1 MLLLGPL
8 QGSGGP
14 PNLRPTPNV
23 AKLTQL
29 LNFNQL
35 IKDFLLDRPSNLGVL
50 KKNYYYYFLKFSQ
63 SKSPSKIILDH
74 SNYNFGF
81 FFFLY
86 HQIIVNYFNFINN
99 AIINDYDFK
108 DKLKTV
114 IIN

>member
-1 MLLLGPL
+1 MLLLGPV

-50 KKNYYYYFLKFSQ
+50 KK
-63 SKSPSKIILDH
+63 KII
-74 SNYNFGF
+74 
-81 FFFLY
+81 
-86 HQIIVNYFNFINN
+86 II
-99 AIINDYDFK
+99 FK
-108 DKLKTV
+108 IFTK
-114 IIN
+114 

>member
-1 MLLLGPL
+1 MEIGWAFNPCGISPKPGHNAKMLLLGPV

-50 KKNYYYYFLKFSQ
+50 KK
-63 SKSPSKIILDH
+63 KII
-74 SNYNFGF
+74 
-81 FFFLY
+81 
-86 HQIIVNYFNFINN
+86 II
-99 AIINDYDFK
+99 FK
-108 DKLKTV
+108 IFTK
-114 IIN
+114 

>member
-1 MLLLGPL
+1 MLLLGPV

-81 FFFLY
+81 FFFY
-86 HQIIVNYFNFINN
+86 II
-99 AIINDYDFK
+99 K
-108 DKLKTV
+108 
-114 IIN
+114 